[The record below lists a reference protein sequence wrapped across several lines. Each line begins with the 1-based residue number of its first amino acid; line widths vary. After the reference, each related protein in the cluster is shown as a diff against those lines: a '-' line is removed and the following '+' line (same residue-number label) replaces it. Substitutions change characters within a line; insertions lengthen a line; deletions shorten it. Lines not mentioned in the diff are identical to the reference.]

1 MNNEFLTR
9 RDKIAESLFEDI
21 MQSIDKDTIVWK
33 LQSELRA
40 IDTFYANCPTCDE
53 IRAIKTNSGA
63 AYDKDCKTAS
73 HSAKC
78 TLCGQHFKVFAIE
91 PLIDEDTSKEPTCE
105 SVWAYPTGN
114 LPRKLI
120 FAENSINDIRIFR
133 SYKSAINSFNNKN
146 WAAVLAS
153 CGVTLEAI
161 CKKHFPMADDSDTL
175 GKLFGK
181 LNKSLKTDVQYLPLL
196 EPMQSLGK
204 ALSLGR
210 DIGAHF
216 NVKLDPNKSVASKVL
231 DSTEFVIKYFYVLS
245 DDSEELR
252 KQILELEPENIEDI
266 KESSDD

>member
-1 MNNEFLTR
+1 MNNENLTG
-9 RDKIAESLFEDI
+9 RDKIAELLFGDI
-21 MQSIDKDTIVWK
+21 MQSIKTAKIVWK
-33 LQSELRA
+33 LQNFLRA
-40 IDTFYANCPTCDE
+40 IDTLYAECPHCDE
-53 IRAIKTNSGA
+53 SRGIKTDSAA
-63 AYDKDCKTAS
+63 AYDKDCKTGS
-73 HSAKC
+73 QSAKC
-78 TLCGQHFKVFAIE
+78 TFCGQHFKVFVID
-91 PLIDEDTSKEPTCE
+91 PLIDEDLSKDPICE

-120 FAENSINDIRIFR
+120 FAEKNLPIRIFR
-133 SYKSAINSFNNKN
+133 LYKSAVNAFNNKD
-146 WAAVLAS
+146 WAAVLS
-153 CGVTLEAI
+153 LSGSTLEAI

-181 LNKSLKTDVQYLPLL
+181 LNKLLKTDVQYLPLL